1 MLRTR
6 RVCPPSSVW
15 SWSSRAA
22 GRVLIDA
29 TEQRIV
35 RPTDQETQKE
45 YYSGK
50 KKMHPLK
57 TQIGADA
64 EPPIV
69 AISEAVPG
77 KKHDQKLSNELQTPE
92 RLPDGVEVRLDSG
105 YQGVDKQVGAKDAS
119 QAETG
124 STETEPRLTVLLPF
138 KKPRGGELTDEQK
151 AFNHAISQVRVRIE
165 HCIGWIK
172 NWAIIATRFRCAH
185 SIYTSIPRTV
195 CGLVNAQTL
204 RWQQAKAA
212 NCA

>member
-1 MLRTR
+1 M
-6 RVCPPSSVW
+6 CPPSSVW

-35 RPTDQETQKE
+35 RPSDQEAQKD

-50 KKMHPLK
+50 KKMHTLK
-57 TQIGADA
+57 TQIVADA
-64 EPPIV
+64 EHHIV

-77 KKHDQKLSNELQTPE
+77 KKHDKKLSDELQTME
-92 RLPDGVEVRLDSG
+92 RLPDGAEVRLDSG
-105 YQGVDKQVGAKDAS
+105 YQGVDKQVGTKDAS

-124 STETEPRLTVLLPF
+124 STETEPRLAVLLPF
-138 KKPRGGELTDEQK
+138 KKPKGGELTDEQK
-151 AFNHAISQVRVRIE
+151 AFNRAISQVRVRIE

-172 NWAIIATRFRCAH
+172 NWAIIATRFRCTH
-185 SIYTSIPRTV
+185 SIYTSILRTV